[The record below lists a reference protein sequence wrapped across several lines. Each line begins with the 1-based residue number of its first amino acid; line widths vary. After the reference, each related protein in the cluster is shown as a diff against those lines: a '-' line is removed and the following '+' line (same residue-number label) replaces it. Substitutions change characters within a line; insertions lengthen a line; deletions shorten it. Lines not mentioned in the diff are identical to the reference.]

1 MGIKKIGIAIAIICT
16 GLISCNKEK
25 VNFIDTAPVQNNIGF
40 DKSVAAFPETFE
52 SGSKTSYT
60 AGNVTLTSGSWNL
73 NDALIG
79 TSTSDRKTNT
89 KSVRIQNTGIVSMN
103 FDISTGVSAV
113 SFNYAKYGTDANS
126 SFEIWSSNNAGTS
139 WQKLGNTVTASST
152 TLTKISFS
160 ANNTSAVRFQ
170 IRKISGGKL
179 NIDDIDV
186 QDLTPVYTRDNN
198 LEMGNP
204 SAAITS
210 TTLPNNYLMTK
221 LQYTLSYNNAKGTP
235 NWVSWHLSPAWKG
248 AALRC
253 DCFAG
258 DATLPSTFY
267 KAPSTSYSLTG
278 FDRGHVCPSEDRD
291 STDIDNAAT
300 FLMTNMIPQS
310 PNLNRV
316 TWVALEDYCRT
327 LMSAGNEL
335 YIISGGYGS
344 GGTGS
349 NGGIT
354 TSIAS
359 GKINVPSHCWKVIV
373 VLPNGTN
380 DASRVSTATRVI
392 AIDMPNTQTVN
403 AQAWGTYRTSVDAL
417 ETILGYDF
425 LNAVSSSIQATIEA
439 VTDSGP
445 TS

>member
-1 MGIKKIGIAIAIICT
+1 
-16 GLISCNKEK
+16 
-25 VNFIDTAPVQNNIGF
+25 
-40 DKSVAAFPETFE
+40 
-52 SGSKTSYT
+52 
-60 AGNVTLTSGSWNL
+60 
-73 NDALIG
+73 
-79 TSTSDRKTNT
+79 
-89 KSVRIQNTGIVSMN
+89 MN